1 MTGPERATPA
11 VDSASV
17 DPSVVAVDLSVV
29 VPAYNEEQRLGPTLD
44 AITTYLGDNEGRF
57 GDWEIIVADDGS
69 DDGTREVVTSRA
81 DPRVQVVTSP
91 RNRGKGHALR
101 LGVAASRGH
110 RVLVT
115 DADLAAPIEELEKL
129 DKELSEG
136 HAAAIGSRAAPG
148 ATIESHQHPI
158 RELLGRA
165 GNFLIR
171 QAAVPGIRDT
181 QCGFKLFE
189 GDRAREAFAAS
200 RINGWGIDV
209 EVLQHFRRADWE
221 VAEVPVRW
229 SHQSGSKV
237 RPLDYAKVLTE
248 LGRLRARSLRPVDI
262 LVVVL
267 FLLMSVA
274 LYSGRLFDPNH
285 RYLEDSLQDQ
295 NQWEWFFAVT
305 ADNVAHLHNPFFSN
319 LQGFPDGVNLMANTV
334 MLGLSV
340 PFAPLTL
347 LAGPAVSLSVCMA
360 LGLAATAAA
369 WYWLIVKRVVRQR
382 AAAFVGASLAA
393 FAPPMVSHANA
404 HPNFVILFMIPL
416 IIDRALRL
424 CAGTRVV
431 RDGIVLGVMAAYQI
445 FLGEEPLLL
454 ASIGMVL
461 FAASYG
467 ALNRD
472 VVRASWR
479 PLLKGLGIAAGIC
492 APIILIPLYY
502 QFMGPQSYKSVL
514 HGDNAG
520 NSPLALLSFAERS
533 LIAGNEVR
541 ANSLS
546 LNPTEQNAFY
556 GWPLVALAFAI
567 VVRLWEHALVKALAF
582 TAIAAA
588 ILSMGPKIRIPLT
601 DTIYPGPWAL
611 LAHKPLFESV
621 IEGRVA
627 MICAPAL
634 GMLLAIA
641 VDKLAA
647 TRQIGTQYVG
657 LLAVCMALI
666 PIIPAPLKAVDRAT
680 VPAFFT
686 DGTYKS
692 YVRAGESIVPVPL
705 ADPGSAEPLHWQTAS
720 DLGFKMPGG
729 YFNGPYGDDRIG
741 IYGASPRYTSNM
753 LRDVRYT
760 GVIPTIGKNWQ
771 AQAKVD
777 FAYWHA
783 GAVVVAPQPNDDK
796 LRTAVEKLV
805 GKPGKWVDGVWVWD
819 LHEGS

>member
-1 MTGPERATPA
+1 M
-11 VDSASV
+11 
-17 DPSVVAVDLSVV
+17 DLSVV
-29 VPAYNEEQRLGPTLD
+29 VPAYNEERRLGPTLD

-57 GDWEIIVADDGS
+57 GHWEIIVADDGS

-81 DPRVQVVTSP
+81 DPRVELVTSP
-91 RNRGKGHALR
+91 RNRGKGNALR
-101 LGVAASRGH
+101 LGVAATRGH

-229 SHQSGSKV
+229 AHQSGSKV
-237 RPLDYAKVLTE
+237 RPLDYAKVLAE

-262 LVVVL
+262 LVTVL
-267 FLLMSVA
+267 FLLMAVG
-274 LYSGRLFDPNH
+274 LYSGRLFDPDH
-285 RYLEDSLQDQ
+285 RYLVDSLQDQ

-347 LAGPAVSLSVCMA
+347 LAGPAVSLSVCMT

-424 CAGTRVV
+424 CTGTRVV
-431 RDGIVLGVMAAYQI
+431 RDGVVLGLMAAYQI

-467 ALNRD
+467 VLDRD

-541 ANSLS
+541 ANALS

-627 MICAPAL
+627 MVCAPAL

-647 TRQIGTQYVG
+647 TRQIGTQYIG
-657 LLAVCMALI
+657 LLAVCMAVI

-720 DLGFKMPGG
+720 GLGFKMPGG

-760 GVIPTIGKNWQ
+760 GVVPTIGRNWR

-783 GAVVVAPQPNDDK
+783 GALVIAPQPNDDK

>member
-1 MTGPERATPA
+1 MTAPA
-11 VDSASV
+11 GG
-17 DPSVVAVDLSVV
+17 VDLSVV

-44 AITTYLGDNEGRF
+44 AITTYLHDNESRF
-57 GDWEIIVADDGS
+57 GEWEVVVSDDGS
-69 DDGTREVVTSRA
+69 TDGTRNVVVARDDA
-81 DPRVQVVTSP
+81 RVQLVTSP

-101 LGVAASRGH
+101 LGVAASRGR

-129 DKELSEG
+129 DKALGEG
-136 HAAAIGSRAAPG
+136 QAAAIGSRSVPG
-148 ATIESHQHPI
+148 ATISSRQHRL

-165 GNFLIR
+165 GNLLIR
-171 QAAVPGIRDT
+171 KAAVPGIRDT
-181 QCGFKLFE
+181 QCGFKLFD
-189 GDRAREAFAAS
+189 GDHAREAFAAS
-200 RINGWGIDV
+200 RLNGWAIDV
-209 EVLQHFRRADWE
+209 EVLQHFHRSDWP

-229 SHQSGSKV
+229 SHQTGSKV
-237 RPLDYAKVLTE
+237 RPLDYARVLTE
-248 LGRLRARSLRPVDI
+248 LGRLRARPLRPAD
-262 LVVVL
+262 LVVTVL

-274 LYSGRLFDPNH
+274 LYSGRFFDPNH
-285 RYLEDSLQDQ
+285 RYLSDSLQDQ

-305 ADNVAHLHNPFFSN
+305 ADNVVHLHNPFFSD
-319 LQGFPDGVNLMANTV
+319 LQGFPGGVNLMANTV
-334 MLGLSV
+334 TLGLSV

-347 LAGPAVSLSVCMA
+347 LAGPAVALSVCMTF
-360 LGLAATAAA
+360 GLAATAAA

-431 RDGIVLGVMAAYQI
+431 RDGIVLGLMAAYQV

-461 FAASYG
+461 FAAAYG
-467 ALNRD
+467 VVRRD
-472 VVRASWR
+472 VAREAWR
-479 PLLKGLGIAAGIC
+479 PLLKGLAIAGAVC
-492 APIILIPLYY
+492 APIVLIPLYY
-502 QFMGPQSYKSVL
+502 QFAGPQSYQSVL
-514 HGDNAG
+514 HGDGAG

-533 LIAGNEVR
+533 LVAGNEVQ
-541 ANSLS
+541 ANALS

-582 TAIAAA
+582 TAVGAAL
-588 ILSMGPKIRIPLT
+588 LSLGPRFRIPLT
-601 DTIYPGPWAL
+601 STVYPGPWAL

-627 MICAPAL
+627 MVCAPAL

-641 VDKLAA
+641 VDRLAA
-647 TRQIGTQYVG
+647 TREMGTQYVG
-657 LLAVCMALI
+657 LLAVCLALL
-666 PIIPAPLKAVDRAT
+666 PLIPAPLKAVDRVA

-686 DGTYKS
+686 DGTYRS
-692 YVRAGESIVPVPL
+692 YVRDGESLVPVPL
-705 ADPGSAEPLHWQTAS
+705 PDPGAAEALHWQTAA
-720 DLGFKMPGG
+720 DLGFRMPGG
-729 YFNGPYGDDRIG
+729 YFNGPYGPDRIG

-760 GVIPTIGKNWQ
+760 GIVPTIGKNWQ
-771 AQAKVD
+771 AQAKAD

-783 GAVVVAPQPNDDK
+783 GALVLAPQPNDDK
-796 LRTAVEKLV
+796 LRTALEKLV
-805 GKPGKWVDGVWVWD
+805 GRPGKWVDGVWVWD